1 MNLSD
6 CYLEEDLFPKIFT
19 DYEERNY
26 GILFYQ
32 EDNKDSFDSNHA
44 VIYKDKIK
52 DLQDVLSDIVHFYR
66 SKGIRPI
73 IYQSMLDDNWFG
85 HIKEDLAAAGFRSW
99 VEDQEYMLP
108 AGENLITPN
117 PKVEIRKVTKWK
129 DELEKVFREA
139 EEPWEIKVARKTLEY
154 PKAWMFTAYQGDKPV
169 GLLYGHL
176 SKRACRVDYLLVSK
190 KHRKTGI
197 GRTLFYQYMEWCKEN
212 GIHNIYIWPDGDTPK
227 RIYEEGGFRIIETRK
242 AGRAVFEADWHS
254 KPEDHKQTGEC

>member
-1 MNLSD
+1 MDLSE
-6 CYLEEDLFPKIFT
+6 CYLEEDLFPKIFA

-139 EEPWEIKVARKTLEY
+139 EEPWEIKVARKTLGQHR
-154 PKAWMFTAYQGDKPV
+154 TIHQD
-169 GLLYGHL
+169 
-176 SKRACRVDYLLVSK
+176 CRVL
-190 KHRKTGI
+190 I
-197 GRTLFYQYMEWCKEN
+197 
-212 GIHNIYIWPDGDTPK
+212 
-227 RIYEEGGFRIIETRK
+227 FRPRL
-242 AGRAVFEADWHS
+242 
-254 KPEDHKQTGEC
+254 

>member
-19 DYEERNY
+19 DYEERDY
-26 GILFYQ
+26 GILFYN

-44 VIYKDKIK
+44 VIYKDQVE
-52 DLQDVLSDIVHFYR
+52 DLPSVLSDIIHFYS

-85 HIKEDLAAAGFRSW
+85 EIKEYLAAAGFRSW

-117 PKVEIRKVTKWK
+117 PEVEVRKVAEWQ

-139 EEPWEIKVARKTLEY
+139 EEPWEIKVARKT
-154 PKAWMFTAYQGDKPV
+154 
-169 GLLYGHL
+169 
-176 SKRACRVDYLLVSK
+176 S
-190 KHRKTGI
+190 
-197 GRTLFYQYMEWCKEN
+197 
-212 GIHNIYIWPDGDTPK
+212 
-227 RIYEEGGFRIIETRK
+227 
-242 AGRAVFEADWHS
+242 
-254 KPEDHKQTGEC
+254 